1 MDRERYVLFDGFS
14 RGKHIIEQ
22 IHLFN
27 YIKKRW
33 REGFVQ
39 DGICIIRNRSLV
51 RDNTSTLSTRSSVAP
66 FWKNGVG
73 VKVVLHVSDA
83 GEKWRQPHISQ
94 PSHAYQG

>member
-33 REGFVQ
+33 REGFQ
-39 DGICIIRNRSLV
+39 FRTGWNMY
-51 RDNTSTLSTRSSVAP
+51 NT
-66 FWKNGVG
+66 
-73 VKVVLHVSDA
+73 
-83 GEKWRQPHISQ
+83 
-94 PSHAYQG
+94 